1 MKTYGRTEVYF
12 KSLLI
17 WATNR
22 HVTVKLLFP
31 GNSCQYPLNRSLD
44 KPHSQPGRF
53 GSRKEY
59 PALAR
64 NLFYISFKYL
74 IHSE

>member
-1 MKTYGRTEVYF
+1 MMTYDRIEVYF

-22 HVTVKLLFP
+22 RVTGKLLFLE
-31 GNSCQYPLNRSLD
+31 NSCQYPLNRRLD
-44 KPHSQPGRF
+44 KPHSQSGRF

-64 NLFYISFKYL
+64 NLLCTSFMYS

>member
-1 MKTYGRTEVYF
+1 MTYDRIEVYF

-22 HVTVKLLFP
+22 RVTGKLLFLE
-31 GNSCQYPLNRSLD
+31 NSCQHPLNRRLD
-44 KPHSQPGRF
+44 KPHSQSGRF

-64 NLFYISFKYL
+64 NLLCTSFMYS

>member
-1 MKTYGRTEVYF
+1 MKTYGRIEVYF

-22 HVTVKLLFP
+22 CVTDKLPFP
-31 GNSCQYPLNRSLD
+31 GNSCQYPLNRRFD
-44 KPHSQPGRF
+44 KQHSQSGHS

-64 NLFYISFKYL
+64 NHLCISFT
-74 IHSE
+74 H

>member
-1 MKTYGRTEVYF
+1 MKTYGRIEVYF

-17 WATNR
+17 WATNKR
-22 HVTVKLLFP
+22 VTGKLLFP
-31 GNSCQYPLNRSLD
+31 GNSCQYPLNGRLD
-44 KPHSQPGRF
+44 KPHSQSGRF
-53 GSRKEY
+53 GSRKGY

-64 NLFYISFKYL
+64 NLLCISFMYS